1 MHNPY
6 NFKDCPPRHQ
16 TGSLKWDR
24 YPAGVL
30 PLWVAD
36 MDIETAPEII
46 EALKKRLDHKVFGY
60 TIPYDSV
67 FDAVIDR
74 KYFQRTS

>member
-1 MHNPY
+1 M
-6 NFKDCPPRHQ
+6 
-16 TGSLKWDR
+16 DR
-24 YPAGVL
+24 YPDDVL

-67 FDAVIDR
+67 YDAVIQ
-74 KYFQRTS
+74 YLEGNISIL